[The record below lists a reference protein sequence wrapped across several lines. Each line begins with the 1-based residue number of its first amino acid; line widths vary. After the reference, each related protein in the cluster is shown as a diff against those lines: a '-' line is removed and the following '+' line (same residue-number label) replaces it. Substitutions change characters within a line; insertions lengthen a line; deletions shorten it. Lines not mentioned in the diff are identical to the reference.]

1 MARWVDASDEQ
12 KFWQYTLPA
21 ARRRVAA
28 QEWQLC
34 MKQAEEDA
42 AATKARMEA
51 LEEGTLAYN
60 SARRHLEMLRGDW
73 SRARQ
78 SLRFDL
84 GIIAEA
90 DRRTRS
96 GFGRSRVA
104 S

>member
-21 ARRRVAA
+21 ARRRIAA
-28 QEWQLC
+28 KEWQLC

-42 AATKARMEA
+42 AATKARMET
-51 LEEGTLAYN
+51 LDEGTLAYN
-60 SARRHLEMLRGDW
+60 SARRHLDMLRRDW
-73 SRARQ
+73 SSAKR

-84 GIIAEA
+84 GIVAEA
-90 DRRTRS
+90 DRRTRA
-96 GFGRSRVA
+96 GFGRPRVA